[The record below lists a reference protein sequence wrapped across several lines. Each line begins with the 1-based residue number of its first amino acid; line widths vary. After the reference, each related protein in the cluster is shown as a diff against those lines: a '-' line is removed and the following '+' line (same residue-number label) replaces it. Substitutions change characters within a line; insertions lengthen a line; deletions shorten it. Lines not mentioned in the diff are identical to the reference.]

1 MLRIEHIYEIQCNTI
16 SLPQIWFNAVAW
28 AHQLGAF
35 AYDLPEYD
43 EQYHLHSM
51 AVWGIIGV
59 VLGWL
64 VSLTSLKD

>member
-1 MLRIEHIYEIQCNTI
+1 M
-16 SLPQIWFNAVAW
+16 AW

-64 VSLTSLKD
+64 VRFNISKGLDNPVSRSA